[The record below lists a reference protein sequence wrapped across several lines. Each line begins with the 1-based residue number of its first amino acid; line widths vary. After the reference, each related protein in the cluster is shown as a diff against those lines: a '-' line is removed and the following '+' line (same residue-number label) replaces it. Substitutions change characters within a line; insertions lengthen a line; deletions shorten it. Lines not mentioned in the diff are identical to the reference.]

1 MTIAILAAMTDEIS
15 ILKEAL
21 LKPVA
26 HAIGDQLYYSG
37 QLSGREVVLMQ
48 SGIGRVNAAMSTSL
62 LLQAAKPSAVINTG
76 TAGGLHADL
85 RPGDVVLADRLVY
98 HDVDNGVWGYA
109 FGQVPQMPAEYLADA
124 HLNGLAQ
131 KSVLLDEHKVMTGL
145 VSSGESFV
153 ASDKQIKAIREHFPD
168 ICAVDMESTAV
179 AQVCY
184 HFKTPVVVMRAI
196 SDTADHKA
204 ALTHEEFLPLA
215 AKTSS
220 EAVLRLLTCM

>member
-1 MTIAILAAMTDEIS
+1 MVAILAAMTEEIS
-15 ILKEAL
+15 ILKDAL
-21 LKPVA
+21 LKPVS
-26 HAIGDQLYYSG
+26 HAIGDQVYYSG
-37 QLSGREVVLMQ
+37 ELSGREVVLMQ
-48 SGIGRVNAAMSTSL
+48 SGIGRVNAAMTTSL
-62 LLQAAKPSAVINTG
+62 LLQAAKPLAVINTG

-98 HDVDNGVWGYA
+98 HDVDNRIWGYR

-124 HLNGLAQ
+124 HLSGLAQ
-131 KSVLLDEHKVMTGL
+131 KSVLLDGHKLMTGL

-153 ASDKQIKAIREHFPD
+153 ASDRQVKEIRQHFPD

-179 AQVCY
+179 AQVCH

-220 EAVLRLLTCM
+220 QAVLRLLACI